1 MKPRVALLALCLTG
15 SPLFAQAPPPGALER
30 YAGEGQKALA
40 ERRWADAARAYEK
53 LRELSP
59 ETAEVHAQ
67 LGMIYFQQHDFAR
80 AVPPL
85 RQALKLK
92 PALPNVDIL
101 LSMCLSELGRYKEA
115 LSGLQK
121 GFGQSADTALRR
133 LAGLQLQRAYTGLG
147 KDDKAVEVAL
157 QLSRLYGDD
166 PEVLYHTGRL
176 FSNYAYLMTMK
187 LAEVAPSSVF
197 MHLAAGEANESMG
210 NYDSALDEYRKV
222 LALEPGRPGI
232 HYRMG
237 RVFLARA
244 RPPHAEADAEAQAA
258 RELDAEL
265 RIDPTNADAAY
276 ELGEIQRKAGD
287 LDKARELF
295 ELAVKSD
302 PEFEQGL
309 VGLGRVLVA
318 QGKAD
323 LALPPLAKAVS
334 LDPEDEV
341 AYFQLWQAHR
351 ALGHREEQEKAQAEF
366 QRLRSRS
373 REQERE
379 DLLRKNTVTQ
389 QELDPQSTLPQ

>member
-1 MKPRVALLALCLTG
+1 
-15 SPLFAQAPPPGALER
+15 
-30 YAGEGQKALA
+30 
-40 ERRWADAARAYEK
+40 
-53 LRELSP
+53 
-59 ETAEVHAQ
+59 
-67 LGMIYFQQHDFAR
+67 
-80 AVPPL
+80 
-85 RQALKLK
+85 
-92 PALPNVDIL
+92 
-101 LSMCLSELGRYKEA
+101 MCLSEVGQYKEA
-115 LSGLQK
+115 LPSLQK
-121 GFGQSADTALRR
+121 GFAQSSDSALRR
-133 LAGLQLQRAYTGLG
+133 ATGLQLQRAYTGLG

-176 FSNYAYLMTMK
+176 FSNYAYLMTMR
-187 LAEVAPSSVF
+187 LADVAPSSVF

-258 RELDAEL
+258 REFDAEL

-302 PEFEQGL
+302 PDFEQGL

-334 LDPEDEV
+334 MNPEDEV

-366 QRLRSRS
+366 QRLRSRK
-373 REQERE
+373 REQERL
-379 DLLRKNTVTQ
+379 DLLRKDMVTQ
-389 QELDPQSTLPQ
+389 QELDPQVTPPQ